1 VPVFS
6 EGDTVVHP
14 QHGAGV
20 VERRET
26 RQVAGEDREYLVVR
40 IIHSDLTLSVPA
52 DGTQEAGLR
61 PVMDDAAIER
71 LVEVLTHASDEP
83 EVTFNRRFRA
93 NREKLRSGDVM
104 ELAEVIRDLAQRDNA
119 KGLSTAERQMLAQ
132 AKRVLA
138 SELRF
143 VRGTDEDEALAWLDS
158 LLAPTVG

>member
-1 VPVFS
+1 MFS

-20 VERRET
+20 IERRET
-26 RQVAGEDREYLVVR
+26 RHVMGEDREYLVVR

-52 DGTQEAGLR
+52 EGTEESGLR
-61 PVMDDAAIER
+61 PVMDDAGVER
-71 LVEVLTHASDEP
+71 LVAVLTGQSDEP
-83 EVTFNRRFRA
+83 EETFNRRFRA
-93 NREKLRSGDVM
+93 NREKLRSGKVL
-104 ELAEVIRDLAQRDNA
+104 ELAEVIRDLAHRDQA

-138 SELRF
+138 SELRY
-143 VRGTDEDEALAWLDS
+143 VRGTDEDEALEWLDG